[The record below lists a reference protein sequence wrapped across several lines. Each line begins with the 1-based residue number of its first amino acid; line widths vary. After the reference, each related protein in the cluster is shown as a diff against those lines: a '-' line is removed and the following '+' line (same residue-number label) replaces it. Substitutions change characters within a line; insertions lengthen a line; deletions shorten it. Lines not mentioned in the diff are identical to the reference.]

1 MGVSVLFVIHDAP
14 SLAGLQNMA
23 AALLLPSIVPPSPAS
38 AVRSGLVGHLEEPLL
53 FK

>member
-23 AALLLPSIVPPSPAS
+23 AALLLPSVVPPPAS